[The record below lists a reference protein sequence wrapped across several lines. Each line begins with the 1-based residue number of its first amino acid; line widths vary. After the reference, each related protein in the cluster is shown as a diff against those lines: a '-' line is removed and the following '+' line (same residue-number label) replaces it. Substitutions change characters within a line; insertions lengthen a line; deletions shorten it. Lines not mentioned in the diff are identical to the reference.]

1 MSQKLYIYLSFTDL
15 QVGIY
20 LLHMLIHYTLSS
32 SGVFIGCDN
41 IKPLFLNLQAS
52 YCIGMG
58 TFIAISYLRNIA
70 IRKPFHIVKNRTVY
84 IWLVLWTLYTTAS
97 TLFTAFVMYFKSAT
111 IHYRVAYAFG
121 IGSLILVQ
129 ISLVTVLNIWSTKVL
144 SKQSKTLKITSDIE
158 IRKGI
163 KRNEKA
169 VGILNLIVIV
179 YVISILPSCVYLFV
193 TGIAIQ
199 TSHKL
204 MTEFSASLFSYAN
217 MLCIFQPGL
226 NALVYILK
234 DKAIKRF
241 YNRVFCPRKT

>member
-32 SGVFIGCDN
+32 SGVFIGCDD
-41 IKPLFLNLQAS
+41 IKPLMLNIHAT

-97 TLFTAFVMYFKSAT
+97 TLFTAFVMYFKLAT

-144 SKQSKTLKITSDIE
+144 SKQSKTLKITIDIE